1 MAEYS
6 DVFMRAK
13 INGLF
18 LARGLDAEDY
28 KELGVVRIHG
38 RRMDMEFEAIFG
50 VSEPDEEH

>member
-1 MAEYS
+1 
-6 DVFMRAK
+6 MRAK